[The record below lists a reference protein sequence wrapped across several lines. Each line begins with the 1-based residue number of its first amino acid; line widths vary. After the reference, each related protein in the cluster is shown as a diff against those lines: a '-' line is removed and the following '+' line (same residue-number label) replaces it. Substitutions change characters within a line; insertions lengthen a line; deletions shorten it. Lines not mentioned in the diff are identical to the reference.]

1 MARKRRKIFNIFNI
15 YITQQNTARNTFANQ
30 ESPIGKTVGLSHSR
44 RRILDTYCSENIT
57 ELALALINV
66 QKKMV
71 PAAKD
76 GKNPFTKSNYATLNS
91 VMESCRDILLDH
103 GIWLTQLPVPAP
115 SELGQGYLGLLT
127 KLTHAKTGQWQAS
140 LTVIP
145 LPKSDP
151 QGMGSA
157 ITYARRYAL
166 TSMLGM
172 ITEDDDAESAKEPKA
187 TSARA
192 RTQQANHSRE
202 CRQTRRK
209 SEASEQALQ
218 GTDFPNLPKLE
229 GVTYQYVTAQDGRQ
243 CVIATGNTL
252 AKKEVL
258 SGAGFRWHAQRKYW
272 WKYTDAA

>member
-1 MARKRRKIFNIFNI
+1 M
-15 YITQQNTARNTFANQ
+15 
-30 ESPIGKTVGLSHSR
+30 
-44 RRILDTYCSENIT
+44 DTYCSENIT
-57 ELALALINV
+57 ELAQALINV
-66 QKKMV
+66 QKLMT

-91 VMESCRDILLDH
+91 VMESCRDILLDQ

-140 LTVIP
+140 LAVIP

-172 ITEDDDAESAKEPKA
+172 ITEDDDAESAKEPKMS
-187 TSARA
+187 SAWA
-192 RTQQANHSRE
+192 RTQRANYSQEPRQSR
-202 CRQTRRK
+202 RQPISAEPVR
-209 SEASEQALQ
+209 Q
-218 GTDFPNLPKLE
+218 GDDFGSLPKLE
-229 GVTYQYVTAQDGRQ
+229 GVSYQYVTAQDGRQ
-243 CVIATGNTL
+243 CIIATGNTL
-252 AKKEVL
+252 AKKELL

-272 WKYTDAA
+272 WKYAEAA